1 MKAIHKNLH
10 LSLSAIAILVV
21 GVTYGLYPNTFLPLF
36 FDFNVETTDLN
47 HVFRAMMGSYFAL
60 GIYWG
65 YSVLF
70 QRHWRGATYSVVF
83 FMGGLAV
90 GRLLSIFIDG
100 IPSLAFIVG
109 TVLETL
115 FVIWGCINLK
125 VYAKDS

>member
-1 MKAIHKNLH
+1 LREIHKNLH
-10 LSLSAIAILVV
+10 LTLSAIAVLVV
-21 GVTYGLYPNTFLPLF
+21 GVTYGLYPSTFLPLF

-70 QRHWRGATYSVVF
+70 QEYWRGATLSVVF

-90 GRLLSIFIDG
+90 GRILSICIDG
-100 IPSLAFIVG
+100 IPSLAFSIG
-109 TVLETL
+109 TILETI

-125 VYAKDS
+125 IYAKN